1 MNSVQQ
7 ETGDLSDNEKDGLTR
22 AERLREASR
31 QRRSQE
37 KQEVRVAILQASSE
51 LFLERG
57 YASFS
62 LRQVAE
68 RIGYSPGTIYL
79 YFRDKDDVLM
89 TIMGE
94 GVARFV
100 EMLTAAAAT
109 SDPRER
115 LVELGRAYIAFG
127 VGYPAYYQLMFMQ
140 RTDYLIRESTAP
152 QPVLGIFEL
161 WRTVVE
167 DAMQAGVLRHG
178 DPVSTGDT
186 LWALLHGIVSIALL
200 MPNFDQARIDAMTE
214 TAIEMIRGGVHT

>member
-1 MNSVQQ
+1 MICVLNKR
-7 ETGDLSDNEKDGLTR
+7 EDSDRTTR
-22 AERLREASR
+22 AERLREASQ

-37 KQEVRVAILQASSE
+37 KQEVRAAILQASSE

-79 YFRDKDDVLM
+79 YFRDKDDVLI
-89 TIMGE
+89 TIMAE
-94 GVARFV
+94 GVTRFT

-109 SDPRER
+109 PDPRER
-115 LVELGRAYIAFG
+115 LAQIGRAYIAFG

-140 RTDYLIRESTAP
+140 RTDYLIRGDNALEP
-152 QPVLGIFEL
+152 ILKLFEL
-161 WRTVVE
+161 WRSVVE
-167 DAMQAGVLRHG
+167 AAMQACVIRAG

-186 LWALLHGIVSIALL
+186 LWALLHGIVSIVLL
-200 MPNFDQARIDAMTE
+200 MPNFDQARIDAMTA
-214 TAIEMIRGGVHT
+214 TAIEMISHGVHT

>member
-1 MNSVQQ
+1 MICVLKKRS
-7 ETGDLSDNEKDGLTR
+7 DLDPPTR
-22 AERLREASR
+22 AERLREASQ
-31 QRRSQE
+31 QRRNQE
-37 KQEVRVAILQASSE
+37 KQEVRAAILQASSD

-57 YASFS
+57 YANFS

-68 RIGYSPGTIYL
+68 RISYSPGTIYL
-79 YFRDKDDVLM
+79 YFRDKDDVLI

-94 GVARFV
+94 GVARFT
-100 EMLTAAAAT
+100 EMLISAAAT
-109 SDPRER
+109 PDPRER
-115 LVELGRAYIAFG
+115 LAQIGRAYIAFG

-140 RTDYLIRESTAP
+140 RTDYLIRDDNAP
-152 QPVLGIFEL
+152 QPILEIFAL

-186 LWALLHGIVSIALL
+186 LWALLHGSVSIALL

-214 TAIEMIRGGVHT
+214 KAIEMISSGIHT